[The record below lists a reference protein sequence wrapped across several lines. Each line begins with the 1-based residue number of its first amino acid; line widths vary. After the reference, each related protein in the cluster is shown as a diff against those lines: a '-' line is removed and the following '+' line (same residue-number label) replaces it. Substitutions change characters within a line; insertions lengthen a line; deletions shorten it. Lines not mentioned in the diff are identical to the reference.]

1 MSFMAIY
8 WIILFLVLL
17 LIELATVNLVSIWFA
32 VGALGAFVTSFFT
45 NSILIQLL
53 VFVVISVVSL
63 LITLP
68 IVKKFKSKESIV
80 PTNLDRVIGRQA
92 EVIKEIKPNHYGEV
106 EIFGTTWTAISQETI
121 KIGEKVRVLKMDG
134 VKLIVDREEK
144 K

>member
-1 MSFMAIY
+1 MAVY

-45 NSILIQLL
+45 DSILIQLS

-63 LITLP
+63 LVTLP
-68 IVKKFKSKESIV
+68 LVKKFKGKEKIV
-80 PTNLDRVIGRQA
+80 PTNLDRVIGKEA

-106 EIFGTTWTAISQETI
+106 EVFGTIWTATSKDTF
-121 KIGEKVRVLKMDG
+121 KVGEKAKVLKMDG
-134 VKLIVDREEK
+134 VKLIVEREEK

>member
-53 VFVVISVVSL
+53 IFVVISVISL

-92 EVIKEIKPNHYGEV
+92 EVTKEIKPNHYGEV

-121 KIGEKVRVLKMDG
+121 KVGEKVRVLKMDG

>member
-32 VGALGAFVTSFFT
+32 VGALGAFATSFFT

-53 VFVVISVVSL
+53 IFVVISVISL

-92 EVIKEIKPNHYGEV
+92 EVTKEIKPNHYGEV

-121 KIGEKVRVLKMDG
+121 KIGEKVRVLKIDG

>member
-32 VGALGAFVTSFFT
+32 VGALGAFATSFFT

-53 VFVVISVVSL
+53 IFVVISVISL

-92 EVIKEIKPNHYGEV
+92 EVTKEIKPNHYGEV